1 MQFLSRWS
9 CNFNIARV
17 NQLRFSYDLSPQ
29 FTKHGTFEQQFRY
42 SAGAHVLVWF
52 DLFHFASFCFN
63 PVLFCFVLFYK
74 SAKTS
79 ANVNKF
85 KKHGWRGGCCLL
97 LFLVRFFCP
106 CLHSWLYILRAT
118 KPPEG
123 SLLIHDCHILIKN
136 RGKIASSFEQVR
148 NSCDIAA
155 IKSRWNR
162 SCFTRAILK
171 LQLRLDKNCIE
182 LRTKIACVNGPLI
195 NILQILSPKANYA
208 TFSNSGLE
216 VEFLAFLKP
225 LYGLLYVFVF
235 FNNWTLFHL
244 RAYRNVLKMKF

>member
-1 MQFLSRWS
+1 VRSRAIYRRDLQNTLTLSNS
-9 CNFNIARV
+9 LATA
-17 NQLRFSYDLSPQ
+17 Q
-29 FTKHGTFEQQFRY
+29 
-42 SAGAHVLVWF
+42 AHT
-52 DLFHFASFCFN
+52 FCFGFN
-63 PVLFCFVLFYK
+63 CFILLQTRFVLLQFCFVLFYN
-74 SAKTS
+74 SAKIS
-79 ANVNKF
+79 ANGL